1 MVAAAPWSRGGATA
15 GPLCGKV
22 AVTPGPLGGQEVTTL
37 QRQSRKRRPR
47 RASSDGVARGARFE
61 RHHRRREVHAA
72 TVVRDILRSG
82 VVRAARVTTSIR
94 SRVVDDVLQRLPPL
108 IHIVFR
114 FLCFMPTT
122 CTIYAKNVRFYTWT
136 RSSYIS
142 LLHAYILHAHWKS
155 NSLIYAVCNYHKNIC
170 SYLSDFYVCHKTVSN
185 SHMFV
190 INIKNQIKS
199 LMFAIARFLHLP

>member
-1 MVAAAPWSRGGATA
+1 V
-15 GPLCGKV
+15 
-22 AVTPGPLGGQEVTTL
+22 VTPGPLGGQEVTTL

-122 CTIYAKNVRFYTWT
+122 CTIYAKKCP
-136 RSSYIS
+136 
-142 LLHAYILHAHWKS
+142 ILYLNTEFVYQFTAC
-155 NSLIYAVCNYHKNIC
+155 IY
-170 SYLSDFYVCHKTVSN
+170 
-185 SHMFV
+185 
-190 INIKNQIKS
+190 
-199 LMFAIARFLHLP
+199 FACTLKKQFLDLCCL